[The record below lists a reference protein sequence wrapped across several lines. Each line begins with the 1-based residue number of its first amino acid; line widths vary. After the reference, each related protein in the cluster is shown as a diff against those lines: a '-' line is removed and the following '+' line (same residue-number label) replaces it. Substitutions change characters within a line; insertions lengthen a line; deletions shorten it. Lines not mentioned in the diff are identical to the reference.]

1 MSSPMSGTAQLVSI
15 RSRARDVPRV
25 VYVVLGVALAL
36 RVAWVVYAARE
47 PASFGDPLIY
57 LGAARRM
64 ADGSG
69 YLAWFSD
76 APTAFHPIG
85 YPAWLAG
92 IAWTAKLVGLD
103 GHLPLLIGLV
113 QALLGTAS
121 VALVYAITL
130 RLFEH
135 RVAVIAAALVACFP
149 NLVFYTA
156 LVYSETLYAFCVLL
170 AVWLVVRADW
180 KPAPALPAVV
190 AFGIVVGL
198 SWMIRPFLV
207 LSPLLLGA
215 AVWRT
220 RAGLR
225 SAARLA
231 AISGAVAVVM
241 LVPWTLRNAFTFHA
255 FVPVSTNLGD
265 TLCLDNSPG
274 AYGGFRE
281 LPAECSPVNDRRS
294 EPTRNSQNLRFAVR
308 WATHHPVDEAELLV
322 RRAYYGYRDDHDSL
336 TDLAGESGRFPPTW
350 LRTPLSWLAD
360 VYYYV
365 VLALALPAVVRF
377 GRDPRRLFVLL
388 VACSLAIVPFYLY
401 GLPRFHIPLLP
412 FLAIGAAVTLDAVRT
427 RRERAQA

>member
-1 MSSPMSGTAQLVSI
+1 MSGTAQRVSI

-25 VYVVLGVALAL
+25 VYVVLGVALVL

-47 PASFGDPLIY
+47 PASFGDPVIY
-57 LGAARRM
+57 LVAARRI
-64 ADGSG
+64 AAGSG
-69 YLAWFSD
+69 YLAWFSN
-76 APTAFHPIG
+76 APTAFHPVG

-103 GHLPLLIGLV
+103 GHLPLLIGLA
-113 QALLGTAS
+113 QALVGTAS
-121 VALVYAITL
+121 VALVYAIAV
-130 RLFEH
+130 RLFDR

-156 LVYSETLYAFCVLL
+156 LVYSETLYAFGVLL

-180 KPAPALPAVV
+180 NPAPAVPVVV

-198 SWMIRPFLV
+198 GWLVRPFLV
-207 LSPLLLGA
+207 LSPLLLGVA
-215 AVWRT
+215 AWR
-220 RAGLR
+220 AGSGLR
-225 SAARLA
+225 SAARLV

-241 LVPWTLRNAFTFHA
+241 LVPWTLRNAFTLHA

-281 LPAECSPVNDRRS
+281 LPPECEPVNDRRR
-294 EPTRNSQNLRFAVR
+294 EPERNSQNLRFAVR
-308 WATHHPVDEAELLV
+308 WATHHPIAEAQLLV
-322 RRAYYGYRDDHDSL
+322 RRPYYAYRNDHDSL
-336 TDLAGESGRFPPTW
+336 TDLAGEPGRFPPSW

-365 VLALALPAVVRF
+365 VFALALPAVVRF
-377 GRDPRRLFVLL
+377 GREPRRLFVFL
-388 VACSLAIVPFYLY
+388 VAGSLAIVPFYLY
-401 GLPRFHIPLLP
+401 GLPRFHVPLLP
-412 FLAIGAAVTLDAVRT
+412 FLAIGAAVTIDALRS